1 MIWLP
6 RKENFLVG
14 PTYTK
19 VMEGKTNLRKTYS
32 LLKLKDFGSHGTHAN
47 ISVNIEQNTTP
58 TLKVL
63 TYSWKTIIASYTEH
77 CN

>member
-1 MIWLP
+1 M
-6 RKENFLVG
+6 G

-63 TYSWKTIIASYTEH
+63 TYS
-77 CN
+77 